1 MDQRLGKNYK
11 LCSKILIDDL
21 FKEGS
26 RLKSYPLM
34 MRFMSVENDLPAPF
48 QCLFSVPKRNFKR
61 AVKRNRIKR
70 LMREA
75 VRKNK
80 HVIEQKI
87 THSSKKLIVVL
98 MYSDKKMPTYTLIE
112 KQVKTLFEKLPAP
125 KDND

>member
-11 LCSKILIDDL
+11 LCSKILIDAL

-34 MRFMSVENDLPAPF
+34 MRFMSVEKALPAPF
-48 QCLFSVPKRNFKR
+48 QCLFSVPKRNFKQ

-80 HVIEQKI
+80 HVIEEKI
-87 THSSKKLIVVL
+87 AHSSENYIVVL
-98 MYSDKKMPTYTLIE
+98 MYSDKKMPSYALIE
-112 KQVKTLFEKLPAP
+112 KRVKTLFEKLPSP

>member
-11 LCSKILIDDL
+11 LCSKILIDTL
-21 FKEGS
+21 FNEGS

-34 MRFMSVENDLPAPF
+34 MRFMSVDEDLPAPF
-48 QCLFSVPKRNFKR
+48 QCLFSVPKRNFKQ

-80 HVIEQKI
+80 HVIEEKI
-87 THSSKKLIVVL
+87 THTGKNYVIAL
-98 MYSDKKMPTYTLIE
+98 MYSDKKMPSYAMIE
-112 KQVKTLFEKLPAP
+112 KRVKTLFENLSPP

>member
-11 LCSKILIDDL
+11 LCSKILIDAL

-48 QCLFSVPKRNFKR
+48 QCLFTVPKRNFKQ

-80 HVIEQKI
+80 HVIEEKI
-87 THSSKKLIVVL
+87 THNSKKYIIVL
-98 MYSDKKMPTYTLIE
+98 MYSDKKMPTAAFIE
-112 KQVKTLFEKLPAP
+112 KLVKTLFEKLPAP